1 MPRHSLIAVSLVLVQ
16 SLPAFAQQAAQ
27 PVTRPAVSTSAR
39 AAGQN
44 AAQASQLGTLKGTAR
59 NAKQAP
65 IPNATVRARNVDT
78 GKVAGTQITDSSGT
92 YTFNG
97 LNPGNYVVEVLD
109 SNSKVIATSSMAAVA
124 AGAAV
129 TTSVSV
135 SAAAGGLAGVLGA
148 HALLIG
154 VVGGTAAAA
163 GILAVQTTAAE
174 AGVPAVQAQGCVS
187 PPCGN

>member
-16 SLPAFAQQAAQ
+16 SLPAFAQQAPQ

-44 AAQASQLGTLKGTAR
+44 SVQSSQLGSITGTAR
-59 NAKQAP
+59 NGKQAP
-65 IPNATVRARNVDT
+65 VPNATVRARDVNT
-78 GKVAGTQITDSSGT
+78 GNVAGTQLTNSAGS

-97 LNPGNYVVEVLD
+97 LKPGNYLIEVLD
-109 SNSKVIATSSMAAVA
+109 SSNKVVATSSMVAVH
-124 AGAAV
+124 AGEVV
-129 TTSVSV
+129 TASVSL

-148 HALLIG
+148 HALMIA
-154 VVGGTAAAA
+154 VVAGTAAAA
-163 GILAVQTTAAE
+163 GVL
-174 AGVPAVQAQGCVS
+174 AVQAQDCVS